1 MRKKD
6 QTPNPWACA
15 EIEIRYR
22 PALHLSNRPYINSS
36 RDGVAVIRQ
45 AWNADTLEYREEV
58 KAVMLNRRHRVLG
71 IVDISAGGI
80 SGTVADPRVI
90 LGPAIKAGASG
101 IILAHNHPSGNPKPS
116 AEDLNLTKKIKAG
129 AAFFDINVLDHV
141 IITADGF
148 TSMADEGM
156 I

>member
-6 QTPNPWACA
+6 QTQSPWACA

-22 PALHLSNRPYINSS
+22 PTLRHANRPYIKTSS
-36 RDGVAVIRQ
+36 DGADVIRQ
-45 AWNADTLEYREEV
+45 AWNADTLEYREEF
-58 KAVMLNRRHRVLG
+58 KAVMLNRRNRVLG

-80 SGTVADPRVI
+80 SGTLADPRII

-101 IILAHNHPSGNPKPS
+101 IILAHNHPSGIYQPS
-116 AEDLNLTKKIKAG
+116 QEDISLTKKIKAG
-129 AAFFDINVLDHV
+129 AAFFDIQVLDHI

-148 TSMADEGM
+148 TSMADEG
-156 I
+156 II